1 MAALSFFFSFFIDS
15 TFFPGMESYANMRRS
30 EGGKENNE
38 EIWKCRDT
46 EEWKEWCT
54 QVSSAAAESGAFVVR
69 D

>member
-1 MAALSFFFSFFIDS
+1 MLSGFSSHMAALSFFFSFFIDS

-46 EEWKEWCT
+46 EE
-54 QVSSAAAESGAFVVR
+54 
-69 D
+69 